1 MLLLKNCNTNFI
13 IKKMKKIKLI
23 LALSMVLI
31 CTMLLSNCQNND
43 FEELVQE
50 EQLLGKK
57 KPDKFIYYKGLK
69 VRHRFK
75 ATEKELKV
83 KKDKKA

>member
-1 MLLLKNCNTNFI
+1 LLKNSNTNFI

-50 EQLLGKK
+50 EQLLGKEK
-57 KPDKFIYYKGLK
+57 SDRFIYYKG
-69 VRHRFK
+69 
-75 ATEKELKV
+75 
-83 KKDKKA
+83 